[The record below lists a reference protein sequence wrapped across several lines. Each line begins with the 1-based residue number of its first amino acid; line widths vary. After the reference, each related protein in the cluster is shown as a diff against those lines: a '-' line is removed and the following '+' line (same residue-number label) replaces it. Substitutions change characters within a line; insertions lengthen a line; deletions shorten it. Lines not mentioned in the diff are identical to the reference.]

1 LERAVTL
8 DPQRASYL
16 ANLSYALQLGA
27 NLDRAITTAERA
39 TQLDPKLGSAWL
51 NLGTARAKRGEL
63 DLAEAAFKRA
73 QALDPEDPR
82 VKANLEELAELRKK
96 KSGPP

>member
-1 LERAVTL
+1 L

-16 ANLSYALQLGA
+16 ANLSYAQQLGG
-27 NLDRAITTAERA
+27 NLDQAIASAERA
-39 TQLDPKLGSAWL
+39 TVLDPKLGSAWL
-51 NLGTARAKRGEL
+51 NLGTAKAKRGEL
-63 DLAEAAFKRA
+63 DQAENAFKRA

-96 KSGPP
+96 KSGSP